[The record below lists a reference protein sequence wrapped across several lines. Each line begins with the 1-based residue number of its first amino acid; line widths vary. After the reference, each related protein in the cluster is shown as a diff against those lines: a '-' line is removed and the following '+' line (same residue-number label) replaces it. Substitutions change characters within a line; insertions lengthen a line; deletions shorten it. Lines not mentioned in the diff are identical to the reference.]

1 MMTYIEKSKRQNKAR
16 WFYLAVFILP
26 ILFVSTNYLYPS
38 FYAKIFVYV
47 AKPFWRLDYAYQN
60 GAFDGNDKL
69 LAENLSLR
77 KELEELKI
85 KQGTLS
91 FIESENKQLKAG
103 FGIASS
109 SKFIVASV
117 LEKPSFIPY
126 DIFIVDAGKVEG
138 VSTSSII
145 YAPGELPIGK
155 VVEVYDNT
163 SKAVLFSSPTEKTEI
178 SIGDNNIPG
187 MATGRGGGQYFVE
200 LPRGLNIKIGDL
212 ITYSNLNKFLGKV
225 EYIDEDPS
233 LTFERI
239 YFAVPTNIYQIKW
252 VKVSLNSK

>member
-1 MMTYIEKSKRQNKAR
+1 MK
-16 WFYLAVFILP
+16 
-26 ILFVSTNYLYPS
+26 
-38 FYAKIFVYV
+38 
-47 AKPFWRLDYAYQN
+47 
-60 GAFDGNDKL
+60 
-69 LAENLSLR
+69 
-77 KELEELKI
+77 
-85 KQGTLS
+85 
-91 FIESENKQLKAG
+91 
-103 FGIASS
+103 
-109 SKFIVASV
+109 
-117 LEKPSFIPY
+117 
-126 DIFIVDAGKVEG
+126 
-138 VSTSSII
+138 
-145 YAPGELPIGK
+145 
-155 VVEVYDNT
+155 
-163 SKAVLFSSPTEKTEI
+163 KTEI